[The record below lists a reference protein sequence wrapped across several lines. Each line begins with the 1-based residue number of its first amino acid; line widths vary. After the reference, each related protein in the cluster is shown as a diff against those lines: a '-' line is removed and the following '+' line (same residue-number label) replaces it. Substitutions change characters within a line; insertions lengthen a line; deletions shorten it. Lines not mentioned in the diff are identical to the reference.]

1 MKAWTLSSLNIC
13 FHSYIFLFC
22 HLKGKEW
29 LCLNCQVKRATSGS
43 GLNPMANS
51 SVGKPSA
58 PSSQPRTPAPGSPQ
72 KKTSTPTVHPSK
84 AEAPGQKSP
93 MENRKTIPQSQPGQ
107 ANQTAQKQETASAS
121 AQQQTGGLFGFGS
134 SKIQTSP
141 AKPAGSVTDKMF
153 GLGSSIFSSA
163 STLISPS
170 AQDEPKT
177 PPVSP
182 KMSVSKDTKNQAA
195 KKTDHEKK
203 SDQPHP
209 KEALPADAKAPPSE
223 QLGKAPVKGKQSCP
237 LCKLELNIGSKDPP
251 NFRTCTMC
259 KNTVCSQCGFNP
271 MPNVT
276 EVRSSLQ
283 NIDITVFYSFSDCV
297 FDFLTFR

>member
-1 MKAWTLSSLNIC
+1 MV
-13 FHSYIFLFC
+13 LFC

-43 GLNPMANS
+43 GLNLVANS
-51 SVGKPSA
+51 SVIKPSA
-58 PSSQPRTPAPGSPQ
+58 QPSQPRTPEPGSPQ
-72 KKTSTPTVHPSK
+72 KKTSTPAVQPSK
-84 AEAPGQKSP
+84 AEAPGQKSQ
-93 MENRKTIPQSQPGQ
+93 MENRKTSLQSQPGQ
-107 ANQTAQKQETASAS
+107 TNQTAQKQENASAP

-141 AKPAGSVTDKMF
+141 AKPAGSVTGKMF

-182 KMSVSKDTKNQAA
+182 KMSVSKDTKNPAA
-195 KKTDHEKK
+195 IKTDQEKK

-209 KEALPADAKAPPSE
+209 KEALPAVEKGRKPSSE
-223 QLGKAPVKGKQSCP
+223 QLGKAPVKGKQSFCP

-251 NFRTCTMC
+251 NFSTCTMC
-259 KNTVCSQCGFNP
+259 KNMVCNQCGFNP
-271 MPNVT
+271 MPNVI
-276 EVRSSLQ
+276 EVRS
-283 NIDITVFYSFSDCV
+283 
-297 FDFLTFR
+297 